1 MPAFIPYIL
10 LVLVLFQGGCALPP
24 SGNTADPLAA
34 KAEAQRLPLSE
45 MQTKRAVVQVDSG
58 LYLGG
63 PVPIVLPEEE
73 ILPPVMNKQVTF
85 VEGGLFLHEIAQ
97 RITQLVG
104 LPVRVAPRPK
114 AMSGAAGDNGSNA
127 ALSAIDKAGNSPM
140 RLLYT
145 GPLRGLLDSVSAHY
159 GMHWEYQH
167 DSGAVQFYYLKTKTF
182 SLVASGGKAKNKS
195 VVSNKSGSESGG
207 ASSGAGTG
215 SNNLQ
220 VMQTSDTITL
230 GEQTP
235 ELSSDVDIWE
245 QTTASIKGMLS
256 RDGEVVPN
264 EAAGTITVTD
274 TPAVLHRVDEYIR
287 GVNLKLSR
295 QVALVVKVFSVE
307 QRDQSNHQLNLTAVL
322 TNLKNINMT
331 TVGGSPISPLSG
343 LGSLTAVLQ
352 PIEGSNWGHW
362 SGSEIVLEALNTW
375 GKTALVTSASGVTLH
390 NQALPIQVVQR
401 TSYLAGSS
409 QTLVQDT
416 GTTATLTAGQVTTG
430 FALTATPN
438 ILDNNQVVLQYSL
451 SLSQLDDLKE
461 LVAGAGESQQRIQLP
476 QVSTRSFQQRVAMRV
491 GATLV
496 LGGFE
501 QAGASHDDGV
511 GVLAVG
517 RKGTQNKRLIVITID
532 VNAVRGANEGA

>member
-1 MPAFIPYIL
+1 MPWFPLFLAVL
-10 LVLVLFQGGCALPP
+10 LMLQGCALPP
-24 SGNTADPLAA
+24 RGNVAEPLVTKVEGERA
-34 KAEAQRLPLSE
+34 RLSE
-45 MQTKRAVVQVDSG
+45 MQAKRPVVQVDSG

-63 PVPIVLPEEE
+63 PVPVILPEDER
-73 ILPPVMNKQVTF
+73 LPPVMAKQVTL
-85 VEGGLFLHEIAQ
+85 VESGLYLHEIAQ

-114 AMSGAAGDNGSNA
+114 AASASTGGDSGANA
-127 ALSAIDKAGNSPM
+127 ALSAVDKAGNSPM

-182 SLVASGGKAKNKS
+182 SLVASGGKTKNKS
-195 VVSNKSGSESGG
+195 VVSNKSGSESGST
-207 ASSGAGTG
+207 SSGSG
-215 SNNLQ
+215 SGSSNLQ
-220 VMQTSDTITL
+220 VTQTSDTITL
-230 GEQTP
+230 GEQTT
-235 ELSSDVDIWE
+235 ELSSEVDIWAL
-245 QTTASIKGMLS
+245 TTASIKGMLS

-264 EAAGTITVTD
+264 EGAGTITVTD
-274 TPAVLHRVDEYIR
+274 TPAVLHRVEEYVR

-295 QVALVVKVFSVE
+295 QVALVVKVYSVE

-322 TNLKNINMT
+322 TNLKNISMT

-343 LGSLTAVLQ
+343 VGSLTAVLQ

-362 SGSEIVLEALNTW
+362 AGSEVVLEALNTW
-375 GKTALVTSASGVTLH
+375 GKTALITSGSGVTLH

-401 TSYLAGSS
+401 TTYLAGSS

-416 GTTATLTAGQVTTG
+416 GTTSTLTAGQVTTG

-461 LVAGAGESQQRIQLP
+461 LVAGSGDNEQRIQLP

-491 GATLV
+491 GSTLV

-501 QAGASHDDGV
+501 QADASHDDGV

-517 RKGTQNKRLIVITID
+517 RKATQNKRLIVITID
-532 VNAVRGANEGA
+532 VNAVRGASEGA